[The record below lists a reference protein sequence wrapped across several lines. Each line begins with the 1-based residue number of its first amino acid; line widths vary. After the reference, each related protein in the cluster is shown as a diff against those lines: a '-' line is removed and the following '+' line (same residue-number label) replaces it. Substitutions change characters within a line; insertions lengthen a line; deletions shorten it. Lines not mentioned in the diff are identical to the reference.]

1 MSTVLTLP
9 KLEMSMTE
17 GTLVEWSVAD
27 GAPVAEG
34 DVIYVIETG
43 KASREIEAPASE
55 TLIQKAA
62 VGEDYEVGTIIGE
75 IV

>member
-1 MSTVLTLP
+1 MSTILTLP

-17 GTLVEWSVAD
+17 GTLVEWSVSD
-27 GAPVAEG
+27 GSPVAVG

-43 KASREIEAPASE
+43 KASREVEAPAAG
-55 TLIQKAA
+55 TLVHKAEA
-62 VGEDYEVGTIIGE
+62 GEEYEVGTIIGE